1 METPQPPQVS
11 VSGRI
16 FIEGQLPTSGA
27 SPENPPPPPSPPW
40 WRFWRDTPEALTAK
54 ATLVLALGT
63 VALAIFSLVTLL
75 VTHADTRRLIKEA
88 RIASKQQHDDT
99 FTAIG
104 KAEIANEISQKSLS
118 IVQRPFMFVAETP
131 MVSLLHDN
139 IVRWNF
145 PIYWENSGATATKN
159 LYIEIY
165 CPYGDH
171 ELTDPTTQKGTD
183 VFIVRMIFGPKQRKI
198 AGGCYFEASH
208 MAAMQA
214 GAAFG
219 YILAKSIYQDQ
230 FDENSIHL
238 TENCEQVVAT
248 SAD

>member
-27 SPENPPPPPSPPW
+27 SPENPPPLPSPPW

-99 FTAIG
+99 IAAVG
-104 KAEIANEISQKSLS
+104 KAEVANEISQKSLS
-118 IVQRPFMFVAETP
+118 IVQRPFMYVAETP
-131 MVSLLHDN
+131 MVSLPHDN

-145 PIYWENSGATATKN
+145 PIYWEI
-159 LYIEIY
+159 L
-165 CPYGDH
+165 
-171 ELTDPTTQKGTD
+171 ELLRRRTC
-183 VFIVRMIFGPKQRKI
+183 I
-198 AGGCYFEASH
+198 
-208 MAAMQA
+208 
-214 GAAFG
+214 
-219 YILAKSIYQDQ
+219 
-230 FDENSIHL
+230 
-238 TENCEQVVAT
+238 
-248 SAD
+248 